1 MAPIPF
7 YLFEFPDGMV
17 YVGKCK
23 GKPKNDGRGKYN
35 KRMKEA
41 FRQAGGRENVTKTV
55 LRTGLNGREVLF

>member
-1 MAPIPF
+1 MNMIGLQHNLGHGPYSV

-23 GKPKNDGRGKYN
+23 GKPEKRWRGKYN

-41 FRQAGGRENVTKTV
+41 FRQAGGR
-55 LRTGLNGREVLF
+55 